1 MGGAARNPHFL
12 RLRAPRHCTVW
23 HGVRRA
29 AEQQEAPE
37 KDMSHTAEQLL
48 DSLNTRD
55 VQRRLQEYRALLAN
69 DTVGILSVTDGEVMQ
84 CNPSAARLF
93 GWEPAKL
100 LGQSAAVFF
109 ASDEEFQGFANRI
122 GDALNAGGSPAVE
135 WRTRRAD
142 GSTFWARVLVK
153 SITPGGPGGETM
165 WMVEDITT
173 RKATETALA
182 RVREELEQRVR
193 AAHDELAWSNER
205 LVAELYERSEAE
217 ERARRISLYDA
228 TTALPNRRLLESRL
242 DEAVRNHQLAGDRL
256 AVLIIDIDEFKQLN
270 DALGHRVGDAL
281 LQQVAARLIETVRT
295 SDLVARVGSDEF
307 AVVLGRL
314 RHADDAERVAAK
326 LGELLSEPYEIDAEQ
341 VTASVS
347 VGVACFPTDGA
358 GPEMLLRNADAALAY
373 AKSRGRGNVQFFEPR
388 MNADLLR
395 RLQLEA
401 ALRRAIDRA
410 EFEVHFQPRIELATN
425 RVVGAEALLRWRHPE
440 EGMLE
445 PSAFIA
451 VAEDSGLMQPIGEIV
466 LRAACEAANAWKAA
480 GLGELVVSVN
490 LSPREFRG
498 RSLLPMVSQ
507 VLVDTGVDAEQLEVE
522 ITEASLMRDM
532 DKAEQVLAGLQ
543 TMGVKI
549 ALDNFGTGYSSLSNL
564 RRFPLNA
571 LKIHGQFVRAAP
583 DDPADGRIVSALAG
597 LATGLGLQVVAEGV
611 ETEQQLAFV
620 RDCGC
625 HEAQGF
631 HVSKALPMLA
641 FEQFVRQRR

>member
-1 MGGAARNPHFL
+1 
-12 RLRAPRHCTVW
+12 
-23 HGVRRA
+23 
-29 AEQQEAPE
+29 
-37 KDMSHTAEQLL
+37 MSHTAEQLL
-48 DSLNTRD
+48 DTLSTRD
-55 VQRRLQEYRALLAN
+55 VQRRLLEYRALLAN
-69 DTVGILSVTDGEVMQ
+69 DSIGILSVSDGEVMQ
-84 CNPSAARLF
+84 CNASAARLF
-93 GWEPAKL
+93 GWEAAKL

-109 ASDEEFQGFANRI
+109 ASDDEFQGFANRI
-122 GDALNAGGSPAVE
+122 GDALGAGGTPSVE

-142 GSTFWARVLVK
+142 GSTFWAQVLVK
-153 SITPGGPGGETM
+153 SVTPGGPGGETL
-165 WMVEDITT
+165 WMVEDITA

-217 ERARRISLYDA
+217 ERARRVSLYDA
-228 TTALPNRRLLESRL
+228 TTGLPNRRLLESRL

-256 AVLIIDIDEFKQLN
+256 AVLVIDIDEFKQLN

-281 LQQVAARLIETVRT
+281 LQHVAARLVETVRT

-314 RHADDAERVAAK
+314 RHVDDAERVAAK
-326 LGELLSEPYEIDAEQ
+326 LGELLSEAYEIDAEQ

-347 VGVACFPTDGA
+347 VGVACFPNDGA

-373 AKSRGRGNVQFFEPR
+373 AKSRGRGHVQFFEPR

-401 ALRRAIDRA
+401 ALRRAIDRS
-410 EFEVHFQPRIELATN
+410 EFEVHFQPRIDLATS
-425 RVVGAEALLRWRHPE
+425 RVVGAEALLRWRHPD
-440 EGMLE
+440 EGILE
-445 PSAFIA
+445 PSAFIS

-507 VLVDTGVDAEQLEVE
+507 VLVDTGLDAEQLEVE

-625 HEAQGF
+625 HEAQGY
-631 HVSKALPMLA
+631 HVSKPLPMLA
-641 FEQFVRQRR
+641 FEQFMRQQR